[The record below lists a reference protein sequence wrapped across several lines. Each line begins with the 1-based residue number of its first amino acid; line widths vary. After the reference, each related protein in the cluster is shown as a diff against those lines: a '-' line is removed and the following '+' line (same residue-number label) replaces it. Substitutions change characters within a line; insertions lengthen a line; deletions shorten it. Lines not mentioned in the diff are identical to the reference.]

1 MQQDPKY
8 NAYAYQRSKE
18 QHNNEAVILL
28 HGLARTKASF
38 RRLAKVLTLQG
49 YSVVN
54 LSYPST
60 KASIETLAQDIIK
73 QSLQQ
78 CPATAKVHFVT
89 HSMGGILLRQYL
101 ANNTIEKLGNV
112 VMLGP
117 PNQGSQI
124 VDKLKSIPLFGWIN
138 GPAGMQLGTDSK
150 AIVNSLPDANFS
162 LGIIAGNRSIN
173 LLLST
178 LLPTA
183 NDGKVTVASTKLPGM
198 QDHLV
203 LPVTHPFMMNNKQ
216 VIQKIL
222 HFLKFSCFYK

>member
-1 MQQDPKY
+1 MQQGPQCK
-8 NAYAYQRSKE
+8 AYAYQGSKE

-28 HGLARTKASF
+28 HGLARTKKCF
-38 RRLAKVLTLQG
+38 RKLAKILSLQG
-49 YSVVN
+49 YRVVN

-60 KASIETLAQDIIK
+60 KASIEVLAQDIIK

-78 CPATAKVHFVT
+78 CPGVVKVHFVT

-101 ANNTIEKLGNV
+101 ADNTIEKLANV

-117 PNQGSQI
+117 PNQGSEV
-124 VDKLKSIPLFGWIN
+124 VDKLKAIPLFRWIN

-173 LLLST
+173 FLLST
-178 LLPTA
+178 LLPA
-183 NDGKVTVASTKLPGM
+183 VNDGKVTVAATKLAGM

-216 VIQKIL
+216 VTQQTL
-222 HFLKFSCFYK
+222 QFLKFACFYR